1 MQIEDGNTSAQAPN
15 FSDQIRRLQ
24 WFRQSFHGIA
34 DEVGRRFHFAYVVDD
49 RVLVDAFFRWA
60 REFERERDASDLNR
74 RDFAIFAAGLML
86 RELLSLDPA
95 KVSGKGQFDNLIP
108 PEPMAK
114 ICGFWPQGY
123 LYTNYCR
130 TLLQTILENEYEA
143 RAPDPPELT
152 DLRVWHSFAEN
163 FRENPA
169 LATAFFDVF
178 MGVKP
183 NWDFPQSFL
192 SRPGAR
198 AGTLAGPKG
207 AQGQDS

>member
-1 MQIEDGNTSAQAPN
+1 MRILEDKTPAEAPDL
-15 FSDQIRRLQ
+15 SDRVRRLQ
-24 WFRQSFHGIA
+24 WFRQSFHDVA

-60 REFERERDASDLNR
+60 RAFEREREASDLNR

-95 KVSGKGQFDNLIP
+95 KPNGKGQFDNLIP

-114 ICGFWPQGY
+114 ICEFWPQGY

-130 TLLQTILENEYEA
+130 TLLQTILEKEYEA

-152 DLRVWHSFAEN
+152 DLRIWHSFLEN
-163 FRENPA
+163 FRENLL
-169 LATAFFDVF
+169 LAIPFFDVL

-183 NWDFPQSFL
+183 NWDFPEHFL
-192 SRPGAR
+192 SRPGAK
-198 AGTLAGPKG
+198 AGTIAGP
-207 AQGQDS
+207 QRS